1 MSDLQKIILAALL
14 AAAIVFVINIAV
26 FGFPGSSL
34 EVRGS
39 GRQIFIVD
47 HATGKVK
54 ACAARGCQELDE
66 RPAE

>member
-1 MSDLQKIILAALL
+1 MNLKLLLAALG
-14 AAAIVFVINIAV
+14 AAAMVVLVNVAV

-39 GRQIFIVD
+39 ARQIFIVD

-54 ACAARGCQELDE
+54 ACGRDGCWEVADVPPPE
-66 RPAE
+66 

>member
-1 MSDLQKIILAALL
+1 MSMELKLLLVALG
-14 AAAIVFVINIAV
+14 AAAIVAMVNMVV

-54 ACAARGCQELDE
+54 ACMRGGCWELE
-66 RPAE
+66 EEPPE